1 MVWGNVEINDINSG
15 SLKYYKVVALQ
26 AFHVP
31 IMEEYYT
38 VWTERKK
45 IDLQK
50 FYSYTALKYQICEIK
65 KKKKSRWEDQGPK
78 HIRKWYYIFIQL
90 SEFWSSVQ
98 ADSRD

>member
-50 FYSYTALKYQICEIK
+50 
-65 KKKKSRWEDQGPK
+65 KKKKSKWEDQGPK

>member
-1 MVWGNVEINDINSG
+1 MVWGNVEISDINSG

-50 FYSYTALKYQICEIK
+50 FLFIYSSKI
-65 KKKKSRWEDQGPK
+65 SDMWN
-78 HIRKWYYIFIQL
+78 
-90 SEFWSSVQ
+90 
-98 ADSRD
+98 